1 LKRKKKEKNMHT
13 KVSEL
18 SVEELKMIIESSI
31 DKKIRELL
39 ADDDEKMEIRES
51 VKERL
56 RKQSINTAMGE
67 KGIPLSH
74 VVKEL
79 GI

>member
-1 LKRKKKEKNMHT
+1 MQT

-31 DKKIRELL
+31 DKKIKELL
-39 ADDDEKMEIRES
+39 VDDEQMQIRES

-56 RKQSINTAMGE
+56 RKQSISTSKGE
-67 KGIPLSH
+67 KGIPLNDAL
-74 VVKEL
+74 KEFD
-79 GI
+79 I